1 MIAISRTMCLGQNVF
16 RWTHRVSV
24 GPEWPVQVVFVYRHG
39 RIGVAVRVDVTI
51 VRSDTALAGCIDHVH
66 CIGCTGIGKGHEPDD
81 VWQWCSLVECTNSR
95 SIVVWIVCL
104 DFADTVL
111 WLLLLC

>member
-1 MIAISRTMCLGQNVF
+1 MIAVSRTMCLGQNVF
-16 RWTHRVSV
+16 GRPDHVLI
-24 GPEWPVQVVFVYRHG
+24 GPERPVQIVFVYRHG
-39 RIGVAVRVDVTI
+39 RIGVVVNVDVTI
-51 VRSDTALAGCIDHVH
+51 VRPDTAVTGRADHVQ